1 MSDPTTISAAPAVD
15 DPASGRSGP
24 TAPSRFSVY
33 GGALW
38 RAFSPLVFSAVVAII
53 AWAGFLKLF
62 DINALIGKSP
72 QAVWN
77 FLVTVPDAAE
87 NRSEIFDPLLITLRD
102 AAYGFVGGMLAA
114 IVISILF
121 VLFRSVEQALM
132 PVAMLL
138 RSVPLVAMTPIIVLI
153 FGRGIV
159 GVTVIAGIVVFFPAL
174 VTIVFG
180 LRSINAQ
187 ARDLVVAYGGS
198 EWTVLAKIAFP
209 TALPSIFAAAR
220 ISVPGALI
228 GALVSEWLA
237 TGEGTG
243 GQIIRDIPS
252 FQYSNVWAA
261 IAALTGVSI
270 ILYTL
275 VGLFEAFILAR
286 FGPTPT
292 AH

>member
-1 MSDPTTISAAPAVD
+1 MSDTSTEPVPAAVPAV
-15 DPASGRSGP
+15 PAGP
-24 TAPSRFSVY
+24 SAFSVY
-33 GGALW
+33 GRAIW

-72 QAVWN
+72 LAVWN
-77 FLVTVPDAAE
+77 FLVTVPEATQ

-114 IVISILF
+114 IAVAILF

-153 FGRGIV
+153 FGRGLV
-159 GVTVIAGIVVFFPAL
+159 GVAVIAGIVVFFPAL

-187 ARDLVVAYGGS
+187 ARDLVMAYGGS

-270 ILYTL
+270 VLYTL
-275 VGLFEAFILAR
+275 VGLFEAFVLAR
-286 FGPTPT
+286 FGPAPT
-292 AH
+292 AR

>member
-1 MSDPTTISAAPAVD
+1 MNSTELSPK
-15 DPASGRSGP
+15 ASGLR
-24 TAPSRFSVY
+24 VY

-38 RAFSPLVFSAVVAII
+38 RAFSPLVVSAVVAII
-53 AWAGFLKLF
+53 AWAGFLKF
-62 DINALIGKSP
+62 FEINALIGKSP
-72 QAVWN
+72 LAVWN
-77 FLVTVPDAAE
+77 YLVTDPEASAH
-87 NRSEIFDPLLITLRD
+87 RSAIFDPLLVTLRD
-102 AAYGFVGGMLAA
+102 AGYGFVGGMIAA
-114 IVISILF
+114 IAVAVLF

-132 PVAMLL
+132 PIAMLL

-153 FGRGIV
+153 FGRGLL
-159 GVTVIAGIVVFFPAL
+159 GVAVIAGIVVFFPAL

-180 LRSINAQ
+180 LRSVNQQ

-198 EWTVLAKIAFP
+198 EWSVLSKIAFP

-252 FQYSNVWAA
+252 FQYANVWAA

-270 ILYTL
+270 VLYTL
-275 VGLFEAFILAR
+275 VGLFEAFVLAR
-286 FGPTPT
+286 FGPSQPSR
-292 AH
+292 

>member
-1 MSDPTTISAAPAVD
+1 MSDPSTPNTAGRTSWSAPGRGPAG
-15 DPASGRSGP
+15 S
-24 TAPSRFSVY
+24 
-33 GGALW
+33 LW
-38 RAFSPLVFSAVVAII
+38 RAFSPLVVSAVVAVI
-53 AWAGFLKLF
+53 AWAAFLKIF

-72 QAVWN
+72 LAVWDY
-77 FLVTVPDAAE
+77 LITVPDAAE
-87 NRSEIFDPLLITLRD
+87 HRTAIFDPLLITLRD
-102 AAYGFVGGMLAA
+102 AGFGFVAGMVAA
-114 IVISILF
+114 VAVAVLF
-121 VLFRSVEQALM
+121 VLFRSLEQALM

-153 FGRGIV
+153 FGRGV
-159 GVTVIAGIVVFFPAL
+159 LGVAVIAGIVVFFPAL

-180 LRSINAQ
+180 LRSVNAQ

-252 FQYSNVWAA
+252 FQYGGVWAA

-270 ILYTL
+270 VLYTV
-275 VGLFEAFILAR
+275 VGLFEEFALAR
-286 FGPTPT
+286 FGTPRP
-292 AH
+292 